1 MNSAVLYWFWDINHR
16 QILLKTT
23 SQTIDDTFDTVNESK
38 YALNNER
45 YYQHMR
51 IDGEL
56 LRILVDQ
63 REFNQKL
70 CWNAGLKNN
79 LTNTLIYC
87 NISRKP
93 NVIFG
98 YFKETMTSLNTHL
111 LMGL

>member
-16 QILLKTT
+16 KFLLKTT
-23 SQTIDDTFDTVNESK
+23 SRTIDDTFDTANESK

-79 LTNTLIYC
+79 LTNTSC
-87 NISRKP
+87 KP
-93 NVIFG
+93 HVIFG
-98 YFKETMTSLNTHL
+98 DLKKNTMTSSNTHL
-111 LMGL
+111 LMGP